1 MEDTKYNKQNYN
13 AIDLTK
19 FICSILVVAIHI
31 KPFGD
36 NVDFHFL
43 NYGIQNYLA
52 RIAVP
57 FFFVTS
63 GFLLYRKTSF
73 ETFSMERPLKYALK
87 LFRLYVIWSL
97 I

>member
-36 NVDFHFL
+36 NVDFHL
-43 NYGIQNYLA
+43 GLSQ
-52 RIAVP
+52 
-57 FFFVTS
+57 
-63 GFLLYRKTSF
+63 
-73 ETFSMERPLKYALK
+73 
-87 LFRLYVIWSL
+87 RLCKPPN
-97 I
+97 

>member
-57 FFFVTS
+57 FQYGKASEICFEIVSFVCYLVTDL
-63 GFLLYRKTSF
+63 FAV
-73 ETFSMERPLKYALK
+73 KY
-87 LFRLYVIWSL
+87 
-97 I
+97 